1 MELADQTH
9 LWNNSINSARPLF
22 PCSLC
27 HCAKTQGIA
36 RICCIPSSE
45 QLHPSSSH
53 GFCGSGYAACEQEGA
68 QMKGFLS
75 GFILMGDTIA
85 IFYSAS
91 QPLALL
97 QPTRILVLQ
106 NPSVPVPYNSSR
118 SLKSSGKAKERF
130 IFKFFSRRTFLVQF
144 GLVFKGGFSHPLTF
158 LGAGDK
164 KNPHFRK
171 ILWKCWSIMKLSGHP
186 ALSLECHSAQ
196 EDGKPTGT
204 WGFMNGFKWV
214 RIQGHIPS

>member
-106 NPSVPVPYNSSR
+106 NPSVPVPYNSSW

-130 IFKFFSRRTFLVQF
+130 IFKFKKDFFGSVWFGFQRGILPSSHISGSWRQEKSSFSEDSVKMLKYHEAQWTSSIISGMSLCPGRWKTNRHV
-144 GLVFKGGFSHPLTF
+144 GLHEW
-158 LGAGDK
+158 
-164 KNPHFRK
+164 
-171 ILWKCWSIMKLSGHP
+171 I
-186 ALSLECHSAQ
+186 
-196 EDGKPTGT
+196 
-204 WGFMNGFKWV
+204 
-214 RIQGHIPS
+214 